1 VNFLFIH
8 QNFPGQFRHLAPA
21 LAAQG
26 HRVIALMI
34 QSGAAVSPQNWQGV
48 QVLPYRVEAKN
59 TPGLH
64 PWLTDMETKLLRADA
79 CWRAMRA
86 LRDAGWV
93 PDAVIAHPGW
103 GEPLFVKQVW
113 PDTRLGVYAEFFYR
127 LHGADVGFDPE
138 FAPPDAEADGCRLQM
153 KNLNHLA
160 HLDQADGALS
170 PTRWQADTFPP
181 FWRERIAVAHDGIDT
196 KVLCPDS
203 SAKLTWTLPR
213 TSEAR
218 SWTRDDEVITYVARH
233 LEPYRGFHIFMRA
246 LPALLQRRPNAQ
258 VLIVGE
264 DGTGYGS
271 AAPAGTIWREVFTSE
286 VRSRIPD
293 SDWARVHFL
302 GRLDRDAFTSLLKLS
317 RVHVYLSYPF
327 VLSWSLI
334 EAMSVGASIV
344 ASDTAPV
351 REVITDGEQGRLVD
365 FFEHQA
371 LVEVVNDLLDRPG
384 ERQRLGEAARAVAQS
399 RYDLGSVC
407 LPLQIRWALG
417 LANER

>member
-1 VNFLFIH
+1 MNFLFIH

-93 PDAVIAHPGW
+93 PDAVLAHPGW

-153 KNLNHLA
+153 KNLNNLA
-160 HLDQADGALS
+160 YLDQADGALS
-170 PTRWQADTFPP
+170 PTHWQAGTYPSP
-181 FWRERIAVAHDGIDT
+181 WREHIKVAHDGIDT
-196 KVLCPDS
+196 QVLSPDEH
-203 SAKLTWTLPR
+203 AVLVCKPAGAGA
-213 TSEAR
+213 AR
-218 SWTRDDEVITYVARH
+218 RWTRSDEVITFVARN

-246 LPALLQRRPNAQ
+246 LPELLRRRPEAQ
-258 VLIVGE
+258 VLIVG
-264 DGTGYGS
+264 DDATGYGS
-271 AAPAGTIWREVFTSE
+271 AAPAGSSWRQVFSEE
-286 VRSRIPD
+286 VRPQITSA
-293 SDWARVHFL
+293 DWARVHFL
-302 GRLDRDAFTSLLKLS
+302 GRLDRDAFTSLLKVS

-334 EAMSVGASIV
+334 EAMSAGACIV

-351 REVITDGEQGRLVD
+351 REVITDGEHGRLVD
-365 FFEHQA
+365 FFDHPT
-371 LVEVVNDLLDRPG
+371 LVERIDGLLDDAS
-384 ERQRLGEAARAVAQS
+384 ERVRLGAAARTRVCE
-399 RYDLGSVC
+399 RYDLQTAC
-407 LPLQIRWALG
+407 LPQQMQWALDI
-417 LANER
+417 ARRP